1 MRARVASA
9 AGGAVRPVRL
19 AGRRQ
24 RGASGLLAR
33 LSLGRV
39 AVLVLVVVT
48 LLVSAAL
55 PLREFV
61 SQRGEIAELAEAN
74 AQAEQRVAALAAERR
89 RLDDPAHIAA
99 EARRRL
105 HFVMPGETA
114 YVVIPAPPA
123 AEAGPDEDA
132 AWYARLWD
140 SLAEADQ
147 PAPPS

>member
-1 MRARVASA
+1 M
-9 AGGAVRPVRL
+9 RL
-19 AGRRQ
+19 AGARPRRAGVLGQ
-24 RGASGLLAR
+24 
-33 LSLGRV
+33 LSIGRV

-61 SQRGEIAELAEAN
+61 AQRGEIAELSAAN
-74 AQAEQRVAALAAERR
+74 AQAEERVAALAAERR

-123 AEAGPDEDA
+123 DEDA
-132 AWYARLWD
+132 AAEDAPWYARLWG
-140 SLAEADQ
+140 SVAEADR